1 MSVLKKLFWLII
13 ALGGA
18 VYMVIVVGYVLLA
31 PFLWLALGNI
41 FQIGTYFQNLIM
53 IPMMIF
59 DHMEKNN

>member
-1 MSVLKKLFWLII
+1 MSVFKKLFWLLI

-18 VYMVIVVGYVLLA
+18 VYMVIVVGYALLA
-31 PFLWLALGNI
+31 PFLWLIFGEI

-59 DHMEKNN
+59 DHMEKNY